1 MYFCFFPLGHI
12 LFDGKTGS
20 ELPLTLE
27 ELLVEVRKVELVN
40 FGGKAFVLKPENGLV
55 FSLATF
61 SVMQQEGSL
70 LSFSL
75 VENFFASRLQKLLL
89 RFTVNDVQNLVEV
102 NLRWFETRLLRI
114 RAGSLRTVVK

>member
-20 ELPLTLE
+20 VFLLSFE
-27 ELLVEVRKVELVN
+27 ELLVVVRKVELVN
-40 FGGKAFVLKPENGLV
+40 FGVKAFVLKPENGLV
-55 FSLATF
+55 FSLETF

-75 VENFFASRLQKLLL
+75 VENLLASRLQKLLL
-89 RFTVNDVQNLVEV
+89 CFTVNDVQNLVEV